1 MPTAEIPVLVFSD
14 DRVLKANTIN
24 IKRDGVTIVA
34 TDTDLSFFK
43 NDSDEVVVGAQMIVK
58 FVPAKSNGLLTGSA
72 FDVRLV
78 NVLRLSVDRFR
89 IFLAF
94 QSLDRIAL
102 ASLKQYMATLG

>member
-58 FVPAKSNGLLTGSA
+58 FVPAKSNGLLTGAA

-78 NVLRLSVDRFR
+78 NVLRMSVDRFR
-89 IFLAF
+89 VFLAF
-94 QSLDRIAL
+94 QSLDRIEL